1 MVTVPSGTWNG
12 DEMFFLTLKSHHL
25 ALKIAGF
32 SMERCHFSCFL
43 IGGLLMILKIGH
55 DLLVENTSFPRPQ
68 SAAAA
73 HRFMPRSR
81 TALEITN
88 WIQDNSNDLA
98 GLKKTR
104 WPHHK
109 WHLGFEGWCLWLRFG
124 KNLLFSA
131 ESLQKIFSGWVLF
144 CKPTDPIYLGSNV
157 ILSASFTWQ
166 WFISQPREHIFEW
179 EHMGKSSVIIIIIL
193 WVSSHPGHLQGQ
205 ENRHSQSHQHWCHAP
220 NLQWRMELLGGCLI
234 CL

>member
-1 MVTVPSGTWNG
+1 
-12 DEMFFLTLKSHHL
+12 
-25 ALKIAGF
+25 
-32 SMERCHFSCFL
+32 MERCHFSCFF
-43 IGGLLMILKIGH
+43 IGGAASWWFSKLATIFWSKAPVFHGFKVLQQLIVSCQGH
-55 DLLVENTSFPRPQ
+55 GQPWKSQ
-68 SAAAA
+68 SE
-73 HRFMPRSR
+73 
-81 TALEITN
+81 L
-88 WIQDNSNDLA
+88 IQDNSNDLA
-98 GLKKTR
+98 GWKKTR
-104 WPHHK
+104 WPLHK

-193 WVSSHPGHLQGQ
+193 WVSSHPGHRKRARKIGIHKVTSTGAML
-205 ENRHSQSHQHWCHAP
+205 RIC
-220 NLQWRMELLGGCLI
+220 RGGWSCSEDV
-234 CL
+234 

>member
-1 MVTVPSGTWNG
+1 
-12 DEMFFLTLKSHHL
+12 
-25 ALKIAGF
+25 
-32 SMERCHFSCFL
+32 
-43 IGGLLMILKIGH
+43 MILKIGH

-205 ENRHSQSHQHWCHAP
+205 ENRHSQSHQHWCHCSESAVEDGAAR
-220 NLQWRMELLGGCLI
+220 RMFNMFIKSRFCLFFFVTRPSFLEPFSCKLVWKSI
-234 CL
+234 NFGHISHYSH